1 MPWHLRLSWL
11 VCKRS
16 ISQEQKYLACKGS
29 REPNPGLCNMLPSRN
44 GKIVIKA
51 KEFIRKECL
60 AQTEDKVEY
69 TEQELEDPTYK
80 PASESNTEHEDDK
93 GPVRPASLPSDSSCS
108 GDE

>member
-29 REPNPGLCNMLPSRN
+29 REPNPGLCNMLPSGN
-44 GKIVIKA
+44 GKKLIKA
-51 KEFIRKECL
+51 KEFIRKERL

-69 TEQELEDPTYK
+69 IEQKLKDPTYK
-80 PASESNTEHEDDK
+80 PASESNIEHN
-93 GPVRPASLPSDSSCS
+93 
-108 GDE
+108 DEEKFFKFALDR